1 MKKYYSMFEEKKTP
15 KVGSSLAIISLP
27 LLFKIE

>member
-1 MKKYYSMFEEKKTP
+1 MFEEKKTP